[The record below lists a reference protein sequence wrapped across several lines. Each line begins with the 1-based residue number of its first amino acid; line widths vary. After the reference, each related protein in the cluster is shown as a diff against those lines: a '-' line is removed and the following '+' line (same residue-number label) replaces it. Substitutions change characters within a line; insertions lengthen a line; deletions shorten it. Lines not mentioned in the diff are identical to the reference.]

1 MHYIIISIN
10 NYDLPEVWGM
20 AATEV
25 FTGLKI
31 IRNKN
36 YLYFYGFDT
45 NSMCTRKVLPLLP
58 WFQS

>member
-1 MHYIIISIN
+1 MHDIIISIN
-10 NYDLPEVWGM
+10 DYDLPGVWEM

-36 YLYFYGFDT
+36 YLYFYGFNT
-45 NSMCTRKVLPLLP
+45 NSMCTRKVSPLLP
-58 WFQS
+58 WLQS